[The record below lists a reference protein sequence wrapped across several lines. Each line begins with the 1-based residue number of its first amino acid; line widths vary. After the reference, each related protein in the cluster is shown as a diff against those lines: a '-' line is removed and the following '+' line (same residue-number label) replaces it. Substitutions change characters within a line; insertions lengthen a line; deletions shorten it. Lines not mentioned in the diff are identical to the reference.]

1 VHELLRA
8 VPRRLRLVGLEQF
21 RDASTSRP
29 IAMVPG
35 TLCACSVVR
44 FKSGG
49 ENLAVRIRSQRMLP
63 PIAVVFPICLLVA
76 AFQRYLVRGISPG
89 AVKG

>member
-1 VHELLRA
+1 MNCCVL
-8 VPRRLRLVGLEQF
+8 F
-21 RDASTSRP
+21 RDGYVWSVWNSFVIASTSTP

-76 AFQRYLVRGISPG
+76 AFQRCLVHGISPG